1 VLRCVFGFPR
11 VESYRMP
18 QDRLTATFTTD
29 SVLERT
35 PELVGATI
43 TRNQGI
49 VGEPVDLTV
58 TYS

>member
-1 VLRCVFGFPR
+1 VP
-11 VESYRMP
+11 E
-18 QDRLTATFTTD
+18 DRLTATFTTA
-29 SVLERT
+29 SELERT
-35 PELVGATI
+35 PELVGATT